1 MGFSKTP
8 PQEGEIMSTTL
19 LYQAFG
25 IRGFEYRRTDFFEGR
40 VCFNLEQPREKYRC
54 PECGSVAVHGQGHK
68 DRFLQTIPIG
78 LKPTFLLVK
87 VPRVICFRCE
97 HTRQVKVPFADPRRT
112 YTHAFE
118 RYALELSKFTTIQ
131 DAARHLDVSW
141 DIIKDIQKRNL
152 QRRFAK
158 PKLKNLKE
166 IAIDEVA
173 AGKGH
178 KYFTL
183 VLDLR
188 SGAVVYVGDGKGVA
202 SLTGFWRRLR
212 AARAKIRAV
221 ATDMGKPYIRAVREH
236 LPRAVHVFDHF
247 HVVKLYNDKLSA
259 LRRDLHR
266 DLRDQG
272 QRQLLKGT
280 RWLLLK
286 NPENL
291 DPSRNE
297 RQRLQDALR
306 LNTPLTLAY
315 YLKEDLRQIWQQMD
329 KATARLVLRDWI
341 RRAKA
346 SRVPMLEQFARTMY
360 DHRKGILAYYDYRIS
375 TGPLEG
381 TNTKI
386 QAMKR
391 QAYGFRDDE
400 FFKLKILAIH
410 QAKYA
415 LVG

>member
-1 MGFSKTP
+1 
-8 PQEGEIMSTTL
+8 MSTSL
-19 LYQAFG
+19 LYHAFG
-25 IRGFEYRRTDFFEGR
+25 VRGYRQTSVNFLEGDTVFR
-40 VCFNLEQPREKYRC
+40 LEPPRDRLRC
-54 PECGSVAVHGQGHK
+54 PDCGSAAVHAQGHK
-68 DRFLQTIPIG
+68 ERFLQTVPIG
-78 LKPTFLLVK
+78 LKRTYLLVK
-87 VPRVICFRCE
+87 VPRVICFHCE
-97 HTRQVKVPFADPRRT
+97 HTRQVKVPLADPRRT

-118 RYALELSKFTTIQ
+118 RYALELSKCSTIQ
-131 DAARHLDVSW
+131 DTARHLGVSW

-152 QRRFAK
+152 QRRFGQ

-173 AGKGH
+173 IGKGH
-178 KYFTL
+178 RYFTL

-188 SGAVVYVGDGKGVA
+188 SGAIVYVGEGKGVDA
-202 SLTGFWRRLR
+202 LTRFWRRLR
-212 AARAKIRAV
+212 IARAKVRAV
-221 ATDMGKPYIRAVREH
+221 ATDMAKPYIRAVRDN
-236 LPRAVHVFDHF
+236 LPNAVHVFDHF
-247 HVVKLYNDKLSA
+247 HVVKLFNDKLSA
-259 LRRDLHR
+259 FRRELYHVLTSDR
-266 DLRDQG
+266 
-272 QRQLLKGT
+272 QRRILKGT

-291 DPSRNE
+291 DPERNE
-297 RQRLQDALR
+297 QQRLEAALR

-315 YLKEDLRQIWQQMD
+315 YLKEDLRQIWQQPD
-329 KATARLVLRDWI
+329 KATARRVFDDWLA
-341 RRAKA
+341 RADA
-346 SRVPMLEQFARTMY
+346 TGIPMLQQFAATMRE
-360 DHRKGILAYYDYRIS
+360 HRRGILAYYDYPIS

-391 QAYGFRDDE
+391 QAYGFRDHE